1 MKPTWLDKIKTQE
14 DFDNVVAT
22 GMAYVWFK
30 DLPFSWD
37 QCIDFKKKHNYYD
50 SVKNDN
56 YQASLRIKDF
66 EEESGFVKSE
76 N

>member
-14 DFDNVVAT
+14 DFDSVVST

-30 DLPFSWD
+30 DLPFSWSE
-37 QCIDFKKKHNYYD
+37 CLEFKKKYEYYN

-56 YQASLRIKDF
+56 YQASLQIKDF
-66 EEESGFVKSE
+66 EEESGFERSY